1 MLYKDIDPSKLAL
14 EYACPFCLS
23 AKFND
28 AEKICEHVGRC
39 QGAQAVFTAAELA
52 DPLRLQLGGSADA
65 DADAGITMAD
75 YITEEEIY
83 YKNMQYFA
91 QGAHLQSLTDRSAD
105 ELLACIIDHL
115 KTGAATA
122 PIKNMETAAW
132 RLMTSFFTLDDATM
146 ERYLQIIYGTEDV
159 EELSTSTALVS
170 APERKLP
177 LQPSSSI
184 PDTRGSVP

>member
-1 MLYKDIDPSKLAL
+1 MLYKDIDASKLVL

-52 DPLRLQLGGSADA
+52 DPLRLQIGSSADA
-65 DADAGITMAD
+65 DAITMAD

-91 QGAHLQSLTDRSAD
+91 KGAHLQSLTDRSAD

-146 ERYLQIIYGTEDV
+146 ERYLQIIYGTEDI
-159 EELSTSTALVS
+159 EEPSISIAPVPV
-170 APERKLP
+170 PERQLP
-177 LQPSSSI
+177 QPSSSI